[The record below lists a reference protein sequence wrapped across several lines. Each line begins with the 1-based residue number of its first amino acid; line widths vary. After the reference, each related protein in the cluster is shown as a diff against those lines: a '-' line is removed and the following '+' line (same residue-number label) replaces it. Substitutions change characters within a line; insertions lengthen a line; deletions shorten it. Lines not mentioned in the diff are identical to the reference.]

1 MAPGINRLKTWV
13 LIAALGGL
21 FVLVGQLLGGTTGAL
36 IALGLALVFNFSMY
50 WFSDRIAIATTRSK
64 PVSEQEMPDY
74 YRVVRELANEQKL
87 PMPRLY
93 VSDMMQ
99 PNAFA
104 TGRNPEHAAVAV
116 TRGILQI
123 LDERELRGV
132 LAHEL
137 SHVANRDILVSS
149 VAAAIGMSITFLARF
164 AFFFGGDDE
173 GGGNIFALLLA
184 WILAP
189 IAALLMQMA
198 VTRSREYQ
206 ADESGAFLSRDP
218 DALASALLKLEQ
230 ASRQVPPCQ
239 RQPGGGAHVH
249 RQPDERAAGTRDRR
263 CRQPVPD
270 PPADGGTRG
279 APACHRQR
287 APRRARPDRLI
298 GRLLPDECLAEL
310 AERVDVALD
319 VVLGVLEIVHCSSSP
334 GVMKIPRFT
343 IHG

>member
-1 MAPGINRLKTWV
+1 MAPGINRLKTWI

-21 FVLVGQLLGGTTGAL
+21 FVLIGSFWGTNGMVIAL
-36 IALGLALVFNFSMY
+36 IIALVFNFAMY
-50 WFSDRIAIATTRSK
+50 WFSDKIAIATTRSH
-64 PVSEQEMPDY
+64 PVTEQEMPDY
-74 YRVVRELANEQKL
+74 YRIVRGLAAEQRL
-87 PMPRLY
+87 PMPTLY

-116 TRGILQI
+116 TRGILGI

-173 GGGNIFALLLA
+173 GGGSIVGLLLA

-189 IAALLMQMA
+189 IAAAMIQMA

-218 DALASALLKLEQ
+218 DALASALLKLED
-230 ASRQVPPCQ
+230 ASRKVPPPASVSPAEAHLFIVNPMNALNA
-239 RQPGGGAHVH
+239 RGRGGVSSLFRTHPPTEARV
-249 RQPDERAAGTRDRR
+249 ERLRAIASEL
-263 CRQPVPD
+263 
-270 PPADGGTRG
+270 RG
-279 APACHRQR
+279 ERGP
-287 APRRARPDRLI
+287 I
-298 GRLLPDECLAEL
+298 G
-310 AERVDVALD
+310 
-319 VVLGVLEIVHCSSSP
+319 
-334 GVMKIPRFT
+334 
-343 IHG
+343 

>member
-1 MAPGINRLKTWV
+1 MAPGINRLKTWI

-21 FVLVGQLLGGTTGAL
+21 FVLIGSFWGTNGMVVAL
-36 IALGLALVFNFSMY
+36 IIALVFNFSMY
-50 WFSDRIAIATTRSK
+50 WFSDKIALGTTRSH
-64 PVSEQEMPDY
+64 PVTEQEMPDY
-74 YRVVRELANEQKL
+74 YRIVRGLAQEQHL

-93 VSDMMQ
+93 VSDMTQ

-104 TGRNPEHAAVAV
+104 TGRNPEHAAVSV

-137 SHVANRDILVSS
+137 SHVANRDILISS

-173 GGGNIFALLLA
+173 GGGSVVGLLLA

-189 IAALLMQMA
+189 IAAAMIQMA

-218 DALASALLKLEQ
+218 DALASALLKLED
-230 ASRQVPPCQ
+230 ASKRVPAPATVGPAEAHLFIVNPMNAVNA
-239 RQPGGGAHVH
+239 RGGGGISSLFRTHPPTEARV
-249 RQPDERAAGTRDRR
+249 ERLRAIASEL
-263 CRQPVPD
+263 
-270 PPADGGTRG
+270 RG
-279 APACHRQR
+279 ERGP
-287 APRRARPDRLI
+287 I
-298 GRLLPDECLAEL
+298 G
-310 AERVDVALD
+310 
-319 VVLGVLEIVHCSSSP
+319 
-334 GVMKIPRFT
+334 
-343 IHG
+343 